1 MVKHCS
7 RFYRALVHPFVF
19 QIQTTGPYLSKGKFP
34 QYTGR
39 IFTYIKLW
47 KTAKHSGF
55 QYKNTEDIIEGYL
68 MASEVFTHLQILE
81 AEAAFR
87 LKDNVMKSGAS

>member
-1 MVKHCS
+1 
-7 RFYRALVHPFVF
+7 
-19 QIQTTGPYLSKGKFP
+19 
-34 QYTGR
+34 
-39 IFTYIKLW
+39 
-47 KTAKHSGF
+47 
-55 QYKNTEDIIEGYL
+55 